1 MQNMAIKKSF
11 YKIDIAL
18 LFKQLIII
26 MLNYKY
32 ALGSNG
38 GIDFNPLTIFD
49 TNSWM
54 YHMFF

>member
-49 TNSWM
+49 TNS
-54 YHMFF
+54 